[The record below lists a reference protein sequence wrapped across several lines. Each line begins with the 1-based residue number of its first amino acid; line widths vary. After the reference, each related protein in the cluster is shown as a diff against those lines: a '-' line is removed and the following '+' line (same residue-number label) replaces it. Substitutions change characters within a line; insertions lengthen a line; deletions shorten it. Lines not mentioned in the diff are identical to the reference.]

1 MTTKKTYLKFV
12 VFLTVLTLLGSPP
25 TLAYAD
31 DDTEDIVENL
41 GWVAVGSVF
50 ARLEAMSGREALASE
65 AGVSRVPY
73 RITVPAAPFG
83 APSRPTARQ
92 RFRHG
97 ARIFEIVA
105 VRETGQARQFLEC
118 HAIEETTV

>member
-1 MTTKKTYLKFV
+1 MKRSQMRWALVLETRDEVADGAGGVATT
-12 VFLTVLTLLGSPP
+12 
-25 TLAYAD
+25 
-31 DDTEDIVENL
+31 